1 MAKLNLT
8 YVGIHNEDIIQFMK
22 ENNMD
27 TSYLEDCIDNDIEFF
42 GKLWDNYDI
51 AFDRDTIDEIKQDIY
66 SSADYEKGTVKYN
79 FVLDKI
85 IRECHSHEKNGHSI
99 KQIKVWG

>member
-51 AFDRDTIDEIKQDIY
+51 AFDRTSQMNYI
-66 SSADYEKGTVKYN
+66 N
-79 FVLDKI
+79 
-85 IRECHSHEKNGHSI
+85 
-99 KQIKVWG
+99 